1 MDVLEGVAIKKG
13 VCLWRMDGCIGS
25 NGKSYVLRCTG
36 LGSCVRNSGGAS
48 KRTSALLGGRHLRL
62 NANKMRGQSY
72 RQQSLPHVDDIYLA
86 NTIG

>member
-1 MDVLEGVAIKKG
+1 MCLKGVAIKKG
-13 VCLWRMDGCIGS
+13 VCLWRTDGCIGS

-36 LGSCVRNSGGAS
+36 LGSYVRNSGGAS

-72 RQQSLPHVDDIYLA
+72 RQQVYHRWMIFYLA
-86 NTIG
+86 NTAS